1 MHRDLKP
8 GNVLIAADNNEQ
20 PCVKLVDFGISTLSS
35 AADSSAAPKEAA
47 APLNP
52 LDDESETLIM
62 GENPILVPAKA
73 TESDKFTV
81 TQAGAFMGTPLY
93 MAPELAPS
101 LRAGKPVRSTSDMFS
116 FGVIAYEL
124 LTGER
129 PFAIPPIYHL
139 LKHGR
144 LDKPMG
150 LRRIAGLSIG
160 MMGLFERCL
169 VQDPNERPTAR
180 EIADAIRGE
189 VGGRRGGKRQ
199 PNPGPND

>member
-1 MHRDLKP
+1 
-8 GNVLIAADNNEQ
+8 
-20 PCVKLVDFGISTLSS
+20 
-35 AADSSAAPKEAA
+35 
-47 APLNP
+47 
-52 LDDESETLIM
+52 M